1 MLVVS
6 AKASR
11 TGRCRP
17 DDVRAAARAE
27 PRPTGSSCRMT
38 FRAAAR
44 AEPRPAGRGVPRLG
58 RSLALPAAANRGS
71 GGASPYRAVFGGKN
85 TCHTVRTMI
94 LSSRTRDQFCR

>member
-1 MLVVS
+1 MAVPRGNIQLRMLVVS

-27 PRPTGSSCRMT
+27 PRPTGSWCRMT

-44 AEPRPAGRGVPRLG
+44 AEPR
-58 RSLALPAAANRGS
+58 LPSHHAE
-71 GGASPYRAVFGGKN
+71 
-85 TCHTVRTMI
+85 
-94 LSSRTRDQFCR
+94 

>member
-1 MLVVS
+1 MAVPRGNIQLRMLVVS

-44 AEPRPAGRGVPRLG
+44 AEPRPAGRGEPRLG
-58 RSLALPAAANRGS
+58 RSLALPGRFWREEHV
-71 GGASPYRAVFGGKN
+71 PHRPHDD
-85 TCHTVRTMI
+85 T
-94 LSSRTRDQFCR
+94 QFKD